1 MDDEQVGGKGSVKRE
16 IHGRNVATPAHYY
29 QTEVAVSGEER
40 ERLIIEHLPQ
50 VRLIARKIHER
61 LPDSVTLDDLLSAG
75 VLGLIHAIDNF
86 DPAQNVKLRTYA
98 EYRIRG
104 AILDSLRACDWAPRM
119 KRKLAR
125 TLEAGL
131 AKAEQRWG
139 RTAEEA
145 EIAAELGMPV
155 EEYRTK
161 LNDVAALDIGE
172 LEFLRD
178 ERETPILMKYISTPD
193 EDSPAHQLEKV
204 ELERLIAGAIDRI
217 PEAER
222 TVLSLYFYEEMTLRE
237 IAEIMG
243 IHFSRVSQI
252 KSQAILRLRNAI
264 SQRWPTLRPGGS

>member
-1 MDDEQVGGKGSVKRE
+1 LAV
-16 IHGRNVATPAHYY
+16 PAHYY
-29 QTEVAVSGEER
+29 QQTEVISGEER

-61 LPDSVTLDDLLSAG
+61 LPESVSLDDILSAG
-75 VLGLIHAIDNF
+75 VVGLIHAIDHF

-104 AILDSLRACDWAPRM
+104 AILDSLRASDWAPRM

-125 TLEAGL
+125 TLEAGV
-131 AKAEQRWG
+131 ARAEQRLG
-139 RTAEEA
+139 RVPEES

-161 LNDVAALDIGE
+161 LGEVAALDIGE

-178 ERETPILMKYISTPD
+178 ERETPILLKYVSTPD
-193 EDSPAHQLEKV
+193 EDSPALQLERS
-204 ELERLIAGAIDRI
+204 ELEKLVAAAIERI
-217 PEAER
+217 PAAER
-222 TVLSLYFYEEMTLRE
+222 TVLSLYFYEELTLRE

-252 KSQAILRLRNAI
+252 KSQAILRLRTAI
-264 SQRWPTLRPGGS
+264 AQRWPGVRTGGAQ